1 MTAEQLMLPG
11 WTNGILAAVGMG
23 VLSGMLISL
32 SVLLCR
38 NLSWIFDPNAI
49 LAVQLI
55 STVVVSVVTVYT
67 CRAGG
72 KSPSGVRAR
81 AGSMNLVYL
90 LTAAAILFIL
100 VHRCVSRFAV
110 VDWRVWLLVML
121 PSAVVFV
128 MMKLYNRS

>member
-1 MTAEQLMLPG
+1 MQKKGFPMKKCLYPLLIVLFLG
-11 WTNGILAAVGMG
+11 VFGYAA
-23 VLSGMLISL
+23 
-32 SVLLCR
+32 
-38 NLSWIFDPNAI
+38 W
-49 LAVQLI
+49 QLI